1 MDILSISFPSV
12 FEHTYGN
19 TESSAKDLLN
29 GLKIKKDELW
39 YIVGNLAKKGG
50 ISPYKITNASPA
62 EEDFDVLFRS
72 ALLQVADK
80 VEQPMALTTG
90 FPFSTYNVYKDAAE
104 QYLRKRH
111 FMIEYDT
118 KTFNT
123 TGIQKKAM
131 FDLDTYEV
139 IPEIVGCIIG
149 LKKVLAADA
158 PVNFMAISL
167 GFGTVEGGMATEDGL
182 VHRTC
187 FSAHGIQYAIDN
199 LSKELNKNH
208 YLNMQNVHQLDDAM
222 MKASI
227 FIDRKRVDL
236 KDMRK
241 QILRQYFKQIITP
254 LLRKYFT
261 NQDFEACEK
270 IYLMG
275 GGAFYPE
282 LVEAFKEEFDGA
294 IPVEVAP
301 EPEKLA
307 SIGYLYNSLRIS
319 DKSPKRCVGLDIGN
333 ATTVVSTFQTVASE
347 PKQTAPKPEKEL
359 LVIN

>member
-12 FEHTYGN
+12 FENTFGN

-29 GLKIKKDELW
+29 GLKIKKDEAW

-72 ALLQVADK
+72 ALINLTDK
-80 VEQPMALTTG
+80 IEQPMALTVG
-90 FPFSTYNVYKDAAE
+90 FPFSTYNVYKNAAE
-104 QYLRKRH
+104 QFLKKRH
-111 FMIEYDT
+111 FMVEYDT

-123 TGIQKKAM
+123 LGVIKRSM
-131 FDLDTYEV
+131 FDLDTYDV

-149 LKKVLAADA
+149 LKKLLNEKA

-167 GFGTVEGGMATEDGL
+167 GFGTIEGGMASEDGL
-182 VHRTC
+182 IHRTC
-187 FSAHGIQYAIDN
+187 FSSHGIQYAIDN
-199 LSKELNKNH
+199 LNRELNKTH

-227 FIDRKRVDL
+227 FVDRKKVDL
-236 KDMRK
+236 KDVRK
-241 QILRQYFKQIITP
+241 NILKQYYKQIITP
-254 LLRKYFT
+254 LLRKFFS
-261 NQDFEACEK
+261 NQDFETCEK

-282 LVEAFKEEFDGA
+282 LVDAFKEEFNDS
-294 IPVEVAP
+294 IPVEIAP

-319 DKSPKRCVGLDIGN
+319 DRNYKRSVGLDIGN
-333 ATTVVSTFQTVASE
+333 ATTVISTFQSNVAQPLQSTSVE
-347 PKQTAPKPEKEL
+347 AGTLPIQ
-359 LVIN
+359 